1 MLADNEDI
9 GKNRFGEQAFLET
22 VSRLIRIE
30 CTNNRIKQLI
40 FRGKYCSD
48 PSFLTRI
55 IDFIDSTK
63 FVNMPGL
70 ETWNINSRHMVS
82 HGATFFGLGAK
93 LKQIPK
99 LIKQPISKLD
109 YRREA
114 YKDDQENCIV
124 LGIGKFK
131 INLIVWFMVPYC

>member
-1 MLADNEDI
+1 MLADTEDV

-22 VSRLIRIE
+22 VSHLIRVE
-30 CTNNRIKQLI
+30 CTNNRIRQLI

-55 IDFIDSTK
+55 IGFMDSTK
-63 FVNMPGL
+63 FVNIPGL

-82 HGATFFGLGAK
+82 RGAAFFGLGAK

-109 YRREA
+109 YRTETH
-114 YKDDQENCIV
+114 KDDQENYIV

-131 INLIVWFMVPYC
+131 INLIVWIMVSYC